1 MLRSHGIVGSMLM
14 VSNWIAAEVFF
25 FNMSSSWFQIH
36 GLQIYISFHLQLE
49 TIPDVEAQIKLGLQS
64 THIRTQSL
72 QCLYSPALRGVPLS
86 P

>member
-1 MLRSHGIVGSMLM
+1 MLLSHGIVGSMLM
-14 VSNWIAAEVFF
+14 VSNWIAAELFF
-25 FNMSSSWFQIH
+25 FNIPVGSKFH

-49 TIPDVEAQIKLGLQS
+49 TIPDAEAQIKLGLQS

-72 QCLYSPALRGVPLS
+72 QRCLYSPALRGVPLS